1 MQELFLQFVF
11 FYLKFNQF
19 KNEQTISKGRN
30 AGIVGRRMAQ
40 PVCFGTK

>member
-1 MQELFLQFVF
+1 MQELFLQFVV

-30 AGIVGRRMAQ
+30 AGIVGRRMA
-40 PVCFGTK
+40 